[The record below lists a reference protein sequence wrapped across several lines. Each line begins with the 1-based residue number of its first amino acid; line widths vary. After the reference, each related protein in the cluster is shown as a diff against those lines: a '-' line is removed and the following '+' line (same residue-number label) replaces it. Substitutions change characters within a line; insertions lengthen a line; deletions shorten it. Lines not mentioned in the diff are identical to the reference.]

1 MMLLLDLDLNDDS
14 RESSDRV
21 TDNVTV
27 NEVDYECKS
36 DCVSDSDVVDLYD
49 SIIELI
55 DAYVLENPTEITEPD
70 FEDALFDELLDLLE
84 LSNLQVYDEL
94 EETIDYAIEQYF
106 STISPPRSHPDAP
119 IIVLPDCDKIQ
130 HQIDYLKTK
139 PQPAQRSPEWY
150 TFRRNL
156 ITASNAYKA
165 FESQSAMNQLI
176 YEKCKQEQQQQ
187 EQQTQQEPKQ
197 INTESSLHWGQ
208 KYEPVSVA
216 LYEYIY
222 ATQVGDFGCIQHDEY
237 SFIGAS
243 PDGINILQTSQR
255 FGRMLEIKNVVSR
268 EIDGIPKKEYWI
280 QMQLQMETCNLD
292 ECDFLET
299 QFKEYETHNDFMLD
313 VVSEY
318 KGIILQFSTD
328 GGGLKYVYS
337 PVGLSLDAL
346 EAWESEKVKEN
357 ESLYCWICTHY
368 WRIEKISCVL
378 VQRNR
383 QWFKD
388 NLLGLSD
395 LWDIVLKERET
406 GFEHRAPNTNR
417 KQTVTTIGGD
427 CLFIPN
433 EDGKILHF

>member
-1 MMLLLDLDLNDDS
+1 MLLLNGDSENNDNDNDS
-14 RESSDRV
+14 
-21 TDNVTV
+21 V
-27 NEVDYECKS
+27 NEIKCEEEIEEEDEY
-36 DCVSDSDVVDLYD
+36 DVVDLYD

-70 FEDALFDELLDLLE
+70 FEDVLFDELLDLLE

-106 STISPPRSHPDAP
+106 STILPPRSHPDAP

-130 HQIDYLKTK
+130 QQIDYLKTK
-139 PQPAQRSPEWY
+139 PQPAQRTPEWY

-176 YEKCKQEQQQQ
+176 YEKCKQEQPQ

-222 ATQVGDFGCIQHDEY
+222 ATQVGDFGCIQHDDY

-243 PDGINILQTSQR
+243 PDGINTLQSSHR
-255 FGRMLEIKNVVSR
+255 FGRMLEIKNVVSSV
-268 EIDGIPKKEYWI
+268 IDGIPKKEYWI

-299 QFKEYETHNDFMLD
+299 QFKEYETHHDFMLD
-313 VVSEY
+313 VESEY

-346 EAWESEKVKEN
+346 EAWENEKVKAN

-388 NLLGLSD
+388 NLRGLSD

-406 GFEHRAPNTNR
+406 GFEHRAPNTNTNR
-417 KQTVTTIGGD
+417 KQTTTTSGD